1 MTIPILILGE
11 SGTGK
16 STALR
21 NFEKGQCA
29 VVNVLGK
36 PLPFRGK
43 LDVVDIPS
51 KEAEYKAARGVKPLK
66 IDLVRAYLFNDQHGE
81 KAVAVDDFGYCITD
95 MFMRWTVGD
104 EKFKDQFDV
113 YKQIAGK
120 VWNLMCDVMADGR
133 VDRIAYFMMH
143 TETDN
148 SGNVIPMTVGKLLN
162 EKVNIRGICTCI
174 FQSTVAGD
182 EYRFVTNG
190 GNPAK
195 SPMGMFA
202 EREVD
207 NDLHAI
213 DATIREYYGFEP
225 NTVKKV
231 EK

>member
-1 MTIPILILGE
+1 MSIPILILGE

-21 NFEKGQCA
+21 NFEHGQCV

-36 PLPFRGK
+36 PLPFQGELDIVEVPFFEAREKKKRG
-43 LDVVDIPS
+43 I
-51 KEAEYKAARGVKPLK
+51 RPLK
-66 IDLVRAYLFNDQHGE
+66 IDVVRAWMFNEEHAE

-113 YKQIAGK
+113 YKQIAGR
-120 VWNLMCDVMADGR
+120 VWNLLVDVMADGR
-133 VDRIAYFMMH
+133 PDRIAYFMMH
-143 TETDN
+143 TDTDN
-148 SGNVIPMTVGKLLN
+148 AGNIIPMTVGKLLN

-174 FQSTVAGD
+174 FQSVVVGD
-182 EYRFVTNG
+182 EYKFVTNG

-202 EREVD
+202 EREID
-207 NDLHAI
+207 NDLQFV
-213 DATIREYYGFEP
+213 DKTIREYYGYEP
-225 NTVKKV
+225 KGGAK
-231 EK
+231 